1 MECWK
6 CKYYS
11 QSEYENNCSLLE
23 KQYFMPYNRGE
34 KCPVVKED
42 GSVIEDKLEEWFRNR

>member
-1 MECWK
+1 MDCWK

-11 QSEYENNCSLLE
+11 QYEYENTCSLLE
-23 KQYFMPYNRGE
+23 EQYFMPYNRGE

-42 GSVIEDKLEEWFRNR
+42 GSVIEDKLEEWFRNS